1 MTSGDK
7 YEDQF
12 LTRSDVLTILL
23 NIIADTG
30 LPTTSFLVDLAED
43 GGSGGCGIDPRRL
56 SNLPNLH
63 GRNFVAAWAHIRELM
78 LDYKMDSRVAVDM
91 GITFIQHVPNLQ
103 NLSMSFDIGGDAALF
118 LEAAHAYGCSSTA
131 NTSTRSHTQQHVCI
145 RG

>member
-1 MTSGDK
+1 MTSEDK

-30 LPTTSFLVDLAED
+30 LPTTSFLVDLVED
-43 GGSGGCGIDPRRL
+43 GGCGGCGIDPRRL

-63 GRNFVAAWAHIRELM
+63 GRTFVAAWVHIRELM
-78 LDYKMDSRVAVDM
+78 LDYKMESRVAVDM
-91 GITFIQHVPNLQ
+91 GIAFIQHAPNLQ
-103 NLSMSFDIGGDAALF
+103 KLSMSFDIGGDAALF
-118 LEAAHAYGCSSTA
+118 LEAAHAYGCSSTT
-131 NTSTRSHTQQHVCI
+131 NTTTGSHTQQHVCI

>member
-1 MTSGDK
+1 MTSEDK

-30 LPTTSFLVDLAED
+30 LPTTSFLVDLVED
-43 GGSGGCGIDPRRL
+43 GGCGGCGIDPRRL

-63 GRNFVAAWAHIRELM
+63 GRTFVAAWVHIRELM
-78 LDYKMDSRVAVDM
+78 LDYKMESRVAVDM
-91 GITFIQHVPNLQ
+91 GIAFKVVHVVRYRGRR
-103 NLSMSFDIGGDAALF
+103 SIVS
-118 LEAAHAYGCSSTA
+118 EAAHAYGCSSTT
-131 NTSTRSHTQQHVCI
+131 NTTTGSHTQQHVCI